1 MLDADPNFVR
11 KELAKLSRSKNQD
24 TQQNILLY
32 ALEGFLNRL
41 AISDSPSS
49 FVLKGG
55 MLLAAFD
62 QRRPTTDIDF
72 AARGFQNTDDQ
83 VRIRIQKIL
92 EMPINDSLVFHPETL
107 RLDEIRNSAAYF
119 GQRTSF
125 EVSLGSSRVT
135 LRLDL
140 NFGDEIYPG
149 AQPVDYPT
157 LLPDLRPR
165 FTLTAYPIELV
176 IAEKFVTMLS
186 RLSANTRLKDVAD
199 ILGLLPLADPE
210 KLRSSVLRVAS
221 NQGVVNFNARQLL
234 EEWAANQQ
242 DAWLARESKNYPH
255 LAGKTFMEIF
265 EIVAHEIFS
274 LLDVGDK

>member
-1 MLDADPNFVR
+1 MLDAEPNFVR
-11 KELAKLSRSKNQD
+11 KELAKLSRANNQD
-24 TQQNILLY
+24 TQANILLY

-41 AISDSPSS
+41 AISDTPSS

-119 GQRTSF
+119 GQRASF
-125 EVSLGSSRVT
+125 QVSLGSSRVT

-149 AQPVDYPT
+149 AQLIDYPT

-186 RLSANTRLKDVAD
+186 RLSANTRLKDVPD

-221 NQGVVNFNARQLL
+221 NQSVVNFDARQLL

-242 DAWLARESKNYPH
+242 DAWQARESKNYPH

>member
-1 MLDADPNFVR
+1 LLDADPNHVR

-24 TQQNILLY
+24 TQANILLY

-41 AISDSPSS
+41 AISESSPTL
-49 FVLKGG
+49 VLKGG
-55 MLLAAFD
+55 MLLAAFN

-72 AARGFQNTDDQ
+72 AARGFQNSDDQ

-92 EMPINDSLVFHPETL
+92 ERPMNDGLVFHPETL
-107 RLDEIRNSAAYF
+107 RLDEIRTSAAYF
-119 GQRTSF
+119 GQRASF
-125 EVSLGSSRVT
+125 DVFLGSSRVT
-135 LRLDL
+135 LRLDM

-149 AQPVDYPT
+149 AQLIDYPT

-176 IAEKFVTMLS
+176 IAEKFVTMLLW
-186 RLSANTRLKDVAD
+186 LSANTRLKDVAD

-210 KLRSSVLRVAS
+210 KLRSSIQRVAS
-221 NQGVVNFNARQLL
+221 SQNVVNFDVRQLL
-234 EEWAANQQ
+234 TEWASNQQ

-255 LAGKTFMEIF
+255 LAGKTFVDVF
-265 EIVAHEIFS
+265 EIVADVIFG
-274 LLDVGDK
+274 LLHAGDK